1 MQKSVEDEK
10 TWGGSSVALEEM
22 GVALSPR
29 RSSSSNP
36 VRGTEKRGAQQRGA
50 QQRAHNSG
58 AGSEAQRR
66 AGWRAQGAGQRA
78 KIKTRPE
85 RRYLR
90 PSERHPPEEAP
101 EMLSLCAAI
110 LGHSSGG

>member
-1 MQKSVEDEK
+1 MTLCAAQ
-10 TWGGSSVALEEM
+10 
-22 GVALSPR
+22 
-29 RSSSSNP
+29 RSEAHNS
-36 VRGTEKRGAQQRGA
+36 GAHNSGRTTAGA

-90 PSERHPPEEAP
+90 PSEQHPPEEAP
-101 EMLSLCAAI
+101 EIYRPGEMD
-110 LGHSSGG
+110 